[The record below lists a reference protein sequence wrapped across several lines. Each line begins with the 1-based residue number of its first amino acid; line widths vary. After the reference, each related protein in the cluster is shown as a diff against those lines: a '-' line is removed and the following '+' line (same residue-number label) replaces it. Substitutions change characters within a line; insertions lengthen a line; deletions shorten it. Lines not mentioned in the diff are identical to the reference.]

1 MKILVTAKR
10 VTDPDT
16 RITLKRDGS
25 GLDLDNV
32 EYKMN
37 PFCEIAVEEALRIA
51 DDADDPE
58 VIVLAIGD
66 EDATKEVR
74 TGLAMGGDRGIL
86 VECDEDALD
95 SDLVAKIMVAICKE
109 EEPDVVILGK
119 QAIDGDNNQVGQL
132 LAEYMGWPQ
141 ATFAY
146 KVQVN
151 DDEGG
156 ARVMREVDGGVETV
170 ELSFPAVITTDLRL
184 NEPRYASL
192 PGIMKAKR
200 KKLDVYEPD
209 DFDID
214 TALKVETVGL
224 NMPPQ
229 RQAGVIVGSVDEL
242 IEKLANEAKVI

>member
-1 MKILVTAKR
+1 LKILVSAKR

-32 EYKMN
+32 EFKMN
-37 PFCEIAVEEALRIA
+37 PFCEIAVEEALRLAEEA
-51 DDADDPE
+51 DDSE
-58 VIVLAIGD
+58 VVVVAIGD

-86 VECDEDALD
+86 VECDENELD
-95 SDLVAKIMVAICKE
+95 SDLVAKLLVAICKE
-109 EEPDVVILGK
+109 EEPDLVILGK

-132 LAEYMGWPQ
+132 VAEYMGWPQ

-146 KVQVN
+146 KVEMN
-151 DDEGG
+151 DDESG
-156 ARVMREVDGGVETV
+156 ATIQREVDGGVETV

-192 PGIMKAKR
+192 PGIMRAKR
-200 KKLDVYEPD
+200 KQFDVYEPD
-209 DFDID
+209 DFDVD
-214 TALKVETVGL
+214 TTLKVETVGL
-224 NMPPQ
+224 SMPPQ

-242 IEKLANEAKVI
+242 IDKLANEAKVI

>member
-1 MKILVTAKR
+1 LKILVSAKR

-16 RITLKRDGS
+16 RITLKKDGS

-32 EYKMN
+32 EFKMN
-37 PFCEIAVEEALRIA
+37 PFCEIAVEEALRLAEEA
-51 DDADDPE
+51 DDSE
-58 VIVLAIGD
+58 VVVVAIGD

-86 VECDEDALD
+86 VECDENELD
-95 SDLVAKIMVAICKE
+95 SDLVAKLLMAICKE
-109 EEPDVVILGK
+109 EKPDLVILGK

-146 KVQVN
+146 NVEMN
-151 DDEGG
+151 DDESG
-156 ARVMREVDGGVETV
+156 ATIQREVDGGVETV

-192 PGIMKAKR
+192 PGIMRAKR
-200 KKLDVYEPD
+200 KQFDVYEPD
-209 DFDID
+209 DFDVD
-214 TALKVETVGL
+214 TTLKVETVGL
-224 NMPPQ
+224 SMPPQ

-242 IEKLANEAKVI
+242 IDKLANEAKVI

>member
-1 MKILVTAKR
+1 MKILVSAKR

-32 EYKMN
+32 EFKMN
-37 PFCEIAVEEALRIA
+37 PFCEIAVEEALRLAEEA
-51 DDADDPE
+51 DDSE
-58 VIVLAIGD
+58 VVVVAIGD

-86 VECDEDALD
+86 VECDENELD
-95 SDLVAKIMVAICKE
+95 SDLVAKLLVAICKE
-109 EEPDVVILGK
+109 EEPDLVILGK

-132 LAEYMGWPQ
+132 VAEYMGWPQ

-146 KVQVN
+146 KVEMN
-151 DDEGG
+151 DDESG
-156 ARVMREVDGGVETV
+156 ATIQREVDGGVETV

-192 PGIMKAKR
+192 PGIMRAKR
-200 KKLDVYEPD
+200 KQFDVYEPD
-209 DFDID
+209 DFDVD
-214 TALKVETVGL
+214 TTLKVETVGL
-224 NMPPQ
+224 SMPPQ

-242 IEKLANEAKVI
+242 IDKLANEAKVI

>member
-1 MKILVTAKR
+1 LKILVSAKR

-51 DDADDPE
+51 EEADDPE
-58 VIVLAIGD
+58 VVVVAIGHD
-66 EDATKEVR
+66 DATKEVR

-86 VECDEDALD
+86 VECDENELD
-95 SDLVAKIMVAICKE
+95 SDLVAKLLVAICNE
-109 EEPDVVILGK
+109 EEPDLVILGK

-146 KVQVN
+146 KVEMN
-151 DDEGG
+151 DAQDG
-156 ARVMREVDGGVETV
+156 ATIQREVDGGVETV

-200 KKLDVYEPD
+200 KKFDVYEPD
-209 DFDID
+209 DFDVD
-214 TALKVETVGL
+214 TTLKVETVGL
-224 NMPPQ
+224 TMPAQ

-242 IEKLANEAKVI
+242 IDKLANEAKVI